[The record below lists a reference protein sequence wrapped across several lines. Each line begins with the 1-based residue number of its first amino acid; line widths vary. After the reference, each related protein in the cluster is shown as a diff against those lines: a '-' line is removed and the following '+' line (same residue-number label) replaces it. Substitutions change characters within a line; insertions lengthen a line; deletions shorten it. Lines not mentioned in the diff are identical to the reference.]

1 MHLNVGATSHKIEEE
16 EEVVHQKE
24 NIVNLYRFI
33 QTVLK
38 DQRLKRPGLWWQSQG
53 NKKLVEISKRSSN
66 KLGVYITIIT
76 KKY

>member
-1 MHLNVGATSHKIEEE
+1 MHLNVGATSHKI

-38 DQRLKRPGLWWQSQG
+38 DQRLKRPALGWQSQG
-53 NKKLVEISKRSSN
+53 NK
-66 KLGVYITIIT
+66 
-76 KKY
+76 